1 MMAVFKLNATLQC
14 PPRLVAA
21 AVGAALSLLCGQPAR
36 AIGLV
41 QAYEAALQNDP
52 AYRAAYYSNEAG
64 KENRKLGL
72 SNLLPNVSGSWNG
85 SQNRTT
91 LTEATRQGDV
101 SVPRDYISRSATV
114 QVRQPLLNLDGWAR
128 YKQGVAQTNYAAAQF
143 DSQKQEVIFRVVN
156 AYLDVLYKRDLLELA
171 KVQRDMY
178 AEQRKVNDRM
188 FDKGEGTRTDMLE
201 TQARLDVSEAQVLES
216 EDALTASRDTLGT
229 IIGGEVDGVDDL
241 VPEFRVRAAD
251 GQPFEYWKK
260 VAIEQNPDIKAL
272 AYGVDIADSEVKKAY
287 AGHAPRVDI
296 VGTYGKTASDSIN
309 TYNQDQTIRSIGLQV
324 NIPLYAGG
332 QVNAQARQAVAN
344 REKAKADLQAQID
357 KIVLELRKDYSVMA
371 SSVKRVDALLK
382 SVASSETLIVA
393 TERSIKGGVRI
404 NLDALNAKQQL
415 FTAKRDL
422 AQARYNY
429 LLTSLRMRAS
439 VGTLGESDVREMAAN
454 FR

>member
-1 MMAVFKLNATLQC
+1 MFKLNATLQC

-241 VPEFRVRAAD
+241 VPEFRVRPAD

>member
-1 MMAVFKLNATLQC
+1 MNATLQC

-241 VPEFRVRAAD
+241 VPEFRVRPAD

>member
-1 MMAVFKLNATLQC
+1 MVFATLKHC
-14 PPRLVAA
+14 PPRLAA
-21 AVGAALSLLCGQPAR
+21 AAGAALSLLCAQQAQ

-41 QAYEAALQNDP
+41 QAYEAALKNDP
-52 AYRAAYYSNEAG
+52 AYRAAYYTNEAG

-91 LTEATRQGDV
+91 LTADTVLGER
-101 SVPRDYISRSATV
+101 SEPRDYISRSAIL

-156 AYLDVLYKRDLLELA
+156 AYLDVLFKRDLLALA

-188 FDKGEGTRTDMLE
+188 FAKGEGTRTDMLE
-201 TQARLDVSEAQVLES
+201 TQARLDVSEAQVLEA
-216 EDALTASRDTLGT
+216 EDALTASRETLGT
-229 IIGGEVDGVDDL
+229 IIGGEVDAVDDL

-251 GQPFEYWKK
+251 DQPFEYWKK
-260 VAIEQNPDIKAL
+260 VAVEHNPDIKAL
-272 AYGVDIADSEVKKAY
+272 AYGVDIADGEVKKAY

-309 TYNQDQTIRSIGLQV
+309 TFNQDQKIRSIGLQV
-324 NIPLYAGG
+324 NIPLYSGG
-332 QVNAQARQAVAN
+332 QVSAQARQAVAN
-344 REKAKADLQAQID
+344 REKAKADLQSQID

-393 TERSIKGGVRI
+393 TEQSIKGGVRI

-415 FTAKRDL
+415 YTTKRDL

-439 VGTLGESDVREMAAN
+439 VGTLGDSDVREMAAN